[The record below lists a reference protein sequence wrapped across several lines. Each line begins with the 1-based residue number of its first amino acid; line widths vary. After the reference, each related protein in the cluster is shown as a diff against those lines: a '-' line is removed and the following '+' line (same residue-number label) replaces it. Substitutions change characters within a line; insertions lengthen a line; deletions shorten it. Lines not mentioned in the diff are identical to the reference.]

1 MMSCRAR
8 ARRGR
13 EIRAIS
19 VTDNLGKT
27 AMAEDATR
35 SRLGRGLA
43 ALIGDVAGE
52 TSQERPRGQRRLPTG
67 ALRPNA
73 RNPRRVFSNAELDEL
88 VASLRE
94 RGIIQPIIAR
104 PVRGAAEAYEIIA
117 GERRWRAAQRAGLH
131 EVPVVVIEA
140 TDAEALQI
148 AIIENV
154 QRADL
159 NPLEEADGYRAL
171 MDEFG
176 NSQDEIA
183 KIIGKSRSHVAN
195 TLRLLKLPE
204 TVKAYI
210 HAGKLSAGHAR
221 MLVGQPNAEELAEE
235 IVARG
240 LNVRQVEAMAREV
253 GGKTAKSRANG
264 RKSHERAEK
273 NANLIALEKRISDAL
288 GLVVSID
295 HRERGGVLSIRYRNL
310 DQLDDVLRR
319 LEKKL

>member
-1 MMSCRAR
+1 
-8 ARRGR
+8 
-13 EIRAIS
+13 
-19 VTDNLGKT
+19 
-27 AMAEDATR
+27 MAEDASR

-43 ALIGDVAGE
+43 ALIGEVSAEASSSD
-52 TSQERPRGQRRLPTG
+52 RPRGQRRLPTG

-73 RNPRRVFSNAELDEL
+73 RNPRRVFSNTELDEL

-94 RGIIQPIIAR
+94 RGIIQPIVAR
-104 PVRGAAEAYEIIA
+104 PVRGANDSYEIIA

-131 EVPVVVIEA
+131 DVPVVIIEA

-171 MDEFG
+171 MDEFS
-176 NSQDEIA
+176 NSQEDIA

-204 TVKAYI
+204 TVKAHI
-210 HAGKLSAGHAR
+210 HSGKLSAGHAR
-221 MLVGQPNAEELAEE
+221 MLIGQPNAEQLAEE

-240 LNVRQVEAMAREV
+240 LNVRQVEAMAREA
-253 GGKTAKSRANG
+253 GQKRGKGNG
-264 RKSHERAEK
+264 RETRARAEK
-273 NANLIALEKRISDAL
+273 STDLIALEKRISDSL
-288 GLVVSID
+288 GLVVNIED
-295 HRERGGVLSIRYRNL
+295 GARGGTLTIRYHNF

-319 LEKKL
+319 LEKKH